1 MIKLHFLIQH
11 YFDNWDTVS
20 DRESYKWLAFRHFKD
35 NCYKDYANIG
45 EWVNA
50 VFSKTDNLLSS
61 NQYYPLGVIKDFA
74 SKEGEPTAL
83 LGLFRALLNKDS
95 LPTDDRVHDFI
106 VGAKSLVRTMSHKGY
121 RDWKER
127 KRLNSFQDVRAVSVY
142 LSMFYPNDF
151 YIYKFDIFKEFAR
164 QVNYTI
170 LNKNAVARLFEYQ
183 RLCDDVKVELLRN
196 RELIDRY
203 KDWLK
208 KYGYEDNNF
217 NLLTQDFIYAIA
229 VHLNSDTYSKIR
241 GKKSRVK
248 ILNTV
253 STDDLQPTITSN
265 KGSFVGVKGIDYDK
279 IDKQNKMYGNL
290 GELWAINYEKD
301 RLKELKIDPNLV
313 RHAAKED
320 GDGCGYDIESVEDD
334 GKTPRYI
341 EVKTTTSNETQP
353 IYFTNNEL
361 AFSVHNREHYY
372 IYRVY
377 NFKSANDTAN
387 LTIIER
393 TSLDEVNAEPVK
405 YRAIISHK

>member
-1 MIKLHFLIQH
+1 MIKLQFLIQH
-11 YFDNWDTVS
+11 YFDNWGKIS

-61 NQYYPLGVIKDFA
+61 KQYLPLGMIKEFA
-74 SKEGEPTAL
+74 TTDGEPIAL
-83 LGLFRALLNKDS
+83 KNIFSTLLQENS
-95 LPTDDRVHDFI
+95 LPTDYRVRDFI
-106 VGAKSLVRTMSHKGY
+106 AGAKSIMLTMADRGYGNWKG
-121 RDWKER
+121 R
-127 KRLNSFQDVRAVSVY
+127 KNLNSYQDVRAVSVY

-170 LNKNAVARLFEYQ
+170 SSKNAVDRLFEYQ
-183 RLCDDVKVELLRN
+183 RLCNEVKVELLRN
-196 RELIDRY
+196 RELIDHY

-229 VHLNSDTYSKIR
+229 VHLNSDTYSKIK

-248 ILNTV
+248 KLNIV
-253 STDDLQPTITSN
+253 SANDLQSTIISN
-265 KGSFVGVKGIDYDK
+265 KHSFVGVKGIDYDK
-279 IDKQNKMYGNL
+279 IDRQNKMYGNL
-290 GELWAINYEKD
+290 GELWAINFEKD
-301 RLKELKIDPNLV
+301 RLKKLNIDTDLV
-313 RHAAKED
+313 RHSAKED
-320 GDGCGYDIESVEDD
+320 GDGCGYDVKSVEDD

-341 EVKTTTSNETQP
+341 EVKTTTGDEAQP
-353 IYFTNNEL
+353 IYFTDNEL
-361 AFSVHNREHYY
+361 AFSMDHKEHYY

-377 NFKSANDTAN
+377 NFKSADDTAN
-387 LTIIER
+387 LTIIEK
-393 TSLDEVNAEPVK
+393 TGLDEINAEPVK

>member
-11 YFDNWDTVS
+11 YFDNWKIVS

-45 EWVNA
+45 EWVNT

-83 LGLFRALLNKDS
+83 LGLFRALLQKDS
-95 LPTDDRVHDFI
+95 LPTDDRVRNFI
-106 VGAKSLVRTMSHKGY
+106 VGAKSLVRTMSQNGY
-121 RDWKER
+121 SDWKER

-164 QVNYTI
+164 QANYI
-170 LNKNAVARLFEYQ
+170 IRSKNAVDRLFEYQ
-183 RLCDDVKVELLRN
+183 RLCDAVKVELIN
-196 RELIDRY
+196 NKGLINFY

-208 KYGYEDNNF
+208 EFGYEDDNF
-217 NLLTQDFIYAIA
+217 NLLTQDFIYATA
-229 VHLNSDTYSKIR
+229 VHLNSDTYSKIK

-253 STDDLQPTITSN
+253 SADDLQSTITSN
-265 KGSFVGVKGIDYDK
+265 KHSFVGVKGIEYDK
-279 IDKQNKMYGNL
+279 IDRQNKMYGNF
-290 GELWAINYEKD
+290 GELWVINFEKD
-301 RLKELKIDPNLV
+301 RLRELNIDTDLV

-320 GDGCGYDIESVEDD
+320 GDGCGYDIKSVEND

-341 EVKTTTSNETQP
+341 EVKTTTGDETQP
-353 IYFTNNEL
+353 IYFTKNEL
-361 AFSVHNREHYY
+361 AFSMDHKEHYY

-377 NFKSANDTAN
+377 NFKSADDTAN
-387 LTIIER
+387 LTIIEK
-393 TSLDEVNAEPVK
+393 TGLDEINAEPVK